1 MAEQICK
8 EKKKD
13 IYTLFSLQNKS
24 AEKMLSQRPL
34 LASILISVQEMYCLY
49 VNWASN
55 CSLCAAV
62 SAFRILLVAL
72 PASALPF

>member
-1 MAEQICK
+1 
-8 EKKKD
+8 
-13 IYTLFSLQNKS
+13 
-24 AEKMLSQRPL
+24 MLSQRPL